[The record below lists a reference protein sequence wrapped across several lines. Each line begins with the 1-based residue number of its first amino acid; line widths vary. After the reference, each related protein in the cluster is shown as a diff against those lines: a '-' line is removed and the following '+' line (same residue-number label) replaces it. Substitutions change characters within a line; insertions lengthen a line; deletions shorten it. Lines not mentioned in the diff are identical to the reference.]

1 MIIIFTEFVDAR
13 FVFRNAR
20 LQSNISPPT
29 YFPSTLPYG
38 LEGKMSKQI
47 CGITC
52 FHMLPRGRQT
62 TMSESS
68 GYTPIGNKHLSPL
81 PLFSLLKTVQ
91 LKKRHNTKI

>member
-38 LEGKMSKQI
+38 LVGKNVETNLRNNMFSHASTGKTNNYVRVKWLHTARKQTSHTI
-47 CGITC
+47 ATYNSINNC
-52 FHMLPRGRQT
+52 
-62 TMSESS
+62 
-68 GYTPIGNKHLSPL
+68 
-81 PLFSLLKTVQ
+81 
-91 LKKRHNTKI
+91 

>member
-38 LEGKMSKQI
+38 LVGKNVETNSRNNMFSHGLRHGELDSDGGSQKYTQI
-47 CGITC
+47 
-52 FHMLPRGRQT
+52 LR
-62 TMSESS
+62 
-68 GYTPIGNKHLSPL
+68 
-81 PLFSLLKTVQ
+81 
-91 LKKRHNTKI
+91 

>member
-38 LEGKMSKQI
+38 LVGKNVETNLRNNMFSHASTGKTNYVRVKRFHTARKQ
-47 CGITC
+47 T
-52 FHMLPRGRQT
+52 
-62 TMSESS
+62 
-68 GYTPIGNKHLSPL
+68 LSPL
-81 PLFSLLKTVQ
+81 PPYFPFTIIKSL
-91 LKKRHNTKI
+91 